1 LKVFV
6 SLDGKKWNQAAQS
19 AFKSSDSLIKIER
32 LGVFGSQLRIEFQSK
47 TGAEIISPKIYSTT
61 SDADFVVS
69 QDSAADDE
77 MLDFATGIGGARVIY
92 TTALKPQT
100 LGSDPQIAD
109 GLRFDASTNKNHY
122 IVYDLGSTRT
132 VQRIRSI
139 STTGLDSMFVC
150 ACDKVNESED
160 WKGRLSLAI
169 DSLNNLKYEGNSKTK
184 GEDVTLDFTTG
195 MTGRFI
201 IIKLVASA
209 SSKLLHFGSFQIAG
223 KGKLV
228 RIKNSDFPLAASQS
242 KQFRPEVVSE
252 IASIGG
258 ATTTPSVF
266 AWDVERNVNGILF
279 GASRSSNGLIG
290 AFQSTAFG
298 RSRRADEDLDPDPA
312 SIEILRCDFVSE
324 P

>member
-1 LKVFV
+1 
-6 SLDGKKWNQAAQS
+6 
-19 AFKSSDSLIKIER
+19 
-32 LGVFGSQLRIEFQSK
+32 
-47 TGAEIISPKIYSTT
+47 
-61 SDADFVVS
+61 
-69 QDSAADDE
+69 
-77 MLDFATGIGGARVIY
+77 
-92 TTALKPQT
+92 
-100 LGSDPQIAD
+100 
-109 GLRFDASTNKNHY
+109 
-122 IVYDLGSTRT
+122 
-132 VQRIRSI
+132 
-139 STTGLDSMFVC
+139 MFVC